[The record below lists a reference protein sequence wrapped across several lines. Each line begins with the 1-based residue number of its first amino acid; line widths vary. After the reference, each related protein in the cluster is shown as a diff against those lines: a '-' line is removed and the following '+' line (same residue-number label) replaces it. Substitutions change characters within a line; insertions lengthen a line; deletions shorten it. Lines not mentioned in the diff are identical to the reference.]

1 MPRASANIK
10 AKLSAQIE
18 TGVNFVVITSA
29 PAATRRPAMVRSRGR
44 PAATRLPKAMT
55 KMMMVT
61 GHESISDRS
70 MADRLALLKLDH
82 RALSPVNVT
91 VMPGR
96 DRAPAVP
103 PGIGRFDHV
112 VRVGGS
118 PRRDHAVR
126 PSRDSEIPAWG
137 GTTVDTR

>member
-10 AKLSAQIE
+10 AKLRAQIE

-29 PAATRRPAMVRSRGR
+29 PAAAGRPAMVRSRGR
-44 PAATRLPKAMT
+44 PAATRLPNTMT

-61 GHESISDRS
+61 GHESSSDRS

-96 DRAPAVP
+96 AKRAKRCRQ
-103 PGIGRFDHV
+103 GIGRFDHV

-118 PRRDHAVR
+118 PRRDHA
-126 PSRDSEIPAWG
+126 SA
-137 GTTVDTR
+137 TVPR

>member
-1 MPRASANIK
+1 MPSAKANMS
-10 AKLSAQIE
+10 AKLRAQME

-29 PAATRRPAMVRSRGR
+29 PAATNRPAMVRSRGR

-61 GHESISDRS
+61 GHESSSERS

-82 RALSPVNVT
+82 RALSPVDVT

-96 DRAPAVP
+96 DNALRGVARESAAFTISFELAPAPAV
-103 PGIGRFDHV
+103 IT
-112 VRVGGS
+112 
-118 PRRDHAVR
+118 AVR
-126 PSRDSEIPAWG
+126 PSRDKDGPA
-137 GTTVDTR
+137 

>member
-29 PAATRRPAMVRSRGR
+29 PAATRRPAMVRSNGS
-44 PAATRLPKAMT
+44 PAATRLPNAMT

-61 GHESISDRS
+61 GHESSSERS
-70 MADRLALLKLDH
+70 IADRLALLKLDH

-96 DRAPAVP
+96 DNAPRGVARESAAFTISFELAPAPAVITP
-103 PGIGRFDHV
+103 
-112 VRVGGS
+112 
-118 PRRDHAVR
+118 VR
-126 PSRDSEIPAWG
+126 PSRDNEIPA
-137 GTTVDTR
+137 